1 MYDNLMAEAKYIQ
14 DAWGYGLL
22 EALEYIL
29 EMEDQYPSEVRRELK
44 QFMRDGAR
52 MFAPKEIEYDLVNS
66 DDKVIGSY
74 TVRI

>member
-1 MYDNLMAEAKYIQ
+1 MYDNLLAEAKYIQ

-22 EALEYIL
+22 EAVQYIL

-52 MFAPKEIEYDLVNS
+52 MMAEKI
-66 DDKVIGSY
+66 
-74 TVRI
+74 

>member
-52 MFAPKEIEYDLVNS
+52 MFAPKEVEYRDWE
-66 DDKVIGSY
+66 
-74 TVRI
+74 T